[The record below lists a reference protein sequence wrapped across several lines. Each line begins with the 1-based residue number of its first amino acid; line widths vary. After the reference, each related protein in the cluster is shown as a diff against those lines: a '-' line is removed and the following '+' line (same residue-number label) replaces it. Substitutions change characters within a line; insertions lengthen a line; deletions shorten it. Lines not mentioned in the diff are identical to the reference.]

1 MSDVAMSLE
10 EKLEKIQESLLALC
24 NAQTTVCEDQKKLAA
39 DQKALAVK
47 VDSLSGTVRDIDQQT
62 RAYNLAILRLEK
74 GEHPLCNPST
84 GKDGNLSSSVQSPLP
99 INKTGSAYIP
109 LRDNLSSPFHD
120 VLECFLHSAF
130 SLENSIF

>member
-24 NAQTTVCEDQKKLAA
+24 NAQTTMCEDQKK
-39 DQKALAVK
+39 LAVK

-62 RAYNLAILRLEK
+62 RAYNLAIHRLEK
-74 GEHPLCNPST
+74 GGHPLCNPST
-84 GKDGNLSSSVQSPLP
+84 VKDGNLSSSVQSPLP

-120 VLECFLHSAF
+120 VLECFLHSAL
-130 SLENSIF
+130 SLENSIL

>member
-24 NAQTTVCEDQKKLAA
+24 NAQTTMCEDQKK
-39 DQKALAVK
+39 LAVK

-62 RAYNLAILRLEK
+62 RAYNLAIHRLEK
-74 GEHPLCNPST
+74 GGHPLCNPST
-84 GKDGNLSSSVQSPLP
+84 VKDGNLSSSVQSPLP

-130 SLENSIF
+130 SLEDSIL

>member
-24 NAQTTVCEDQKKLAA
+24 NAQTTMCEDQKK
-39 DQKALAVK
+39 LAVK

-62 RAYNLAILRLEK
+62 RAYNLAIHRLEK
-74 GEHPLCNPST
+74 GGHPLCNPST
-84 GKDGNLSSSVQSPLP
+84 VKDGNLSSSVQSPLP

>member
-24 NAQTTVCEDQKKLAA
+24 NAQTTMCEDQKK
-39 DQKALAVK
+39 LAVK

-62 RAYNLAILRLEK
+62 RAYNLAIHRLEK
-74 GEHPLCNPST
+74 GGHPLCNPST
-84 GKDGNLSSSVQSPLP
+84 VKDGNLSSSVQLPLP
-99 INKTGSAYIP
+99 ISKTGSAYIP

-130 SLENSIF
+130 SLEDSIL